1 MERFASLKFKVTQA
15 KESLDIAFPD
25 LFRLPEFKALRDKA
39 DWQKL
44 VKYICFLYDPGSEL
58 IQEFQNLQERKE
70 AAAIEAGY
78 LRDKSGNW
86 PDELVEAM
94 AINNA
99 EIHAAIMAFLKI
111 FRNHEWTDIAVTEQ
125 ELEEFQNLRLW
136 AINKEGK
143 DIYGDAKKKDDLM
156 RSVSDRRASLKVLKQ
171 QFYGDNK
178 DVEAAEFE
186 EMITPETAE
195 RIIASMPAP
204 WKEIKPE
211 VLSLLSHGN

>member
-15 KESLDIAFPD
+15 KESLDRAFPD

-78 LRDKSGNW
+78 TRAKDGSW
-86 PDELVEAM
+86 PPELVEAM
-94 AINNA
+94 EIKDK

-111 FRNHEWTDIAVTEQ
+111 FRNHEWTDIVVTEQ

-136 AINKEGK
+136 AIDKEGK

-156 RSVSDRRASLKVLKQ
+156 RSVSDRRANLKVLKA

-178 DVEAAEFE
+178 DVEEAEFSE
-186 EMITPETAE
+186 QITPENAE
-195 RIIASMPAP
+195 RILATMPAP
-204 WKEIKPE
+204 WKEVKPE
-211 VLSLLSHGN
+211 ILQLLGK